1 MIYWS
6 CSTAQKRRVNM
17 RLIATVGSSGEVFAK
32 ALTSL
37 TLTES
42 LLLLSFGLL
51 LFFSIVLL
59 ISKR

>member
-1 MIYWS
+1 MKFL
-6 CSTAQKRRVNM
+6 T
-17 RLIATVGSSGEVFAK
+17 TVGSSGAVFAK

>member
-1 MIYWS
+1 M
-6 CSTAQKRRVNM
+6 C
-17 RLIATVGSSGEVFAK
+17 LIATVGSSGAVFAK
-32 ALTSL
+32 ALISL

-51 LFFSIVLL
+51 IFFSIIML

>member
-1 MIYWS
+1 MKLLTTI
-6 CSTAQKRRVNM
+6 
-17 RLIATVGSSGEVFAK
+17 GSSGAVFAK

-37 TLTES
+37 TLIES

-51 LFFSIVLL
+51 LFFSIILL

>member
-1 MIYWS
+1 M
-6 CSTAQKRRVNM
+6 C
-17 RLIATVGSSGEVFAK
+17 LFATVCSSGSVFAR

-51 LFFSIVLL
+51 IFFSIIML

>member
-1 MIYWS
+1 M
-6 CSTAQKRRVNM
+6 C
-17 RLIATVGSSGEVFAK
+17 LIATVGSSGPVFAK

-51 LFFSIVLL
+51 IFFSVIML

>member
-1 MIYWS
+1 MKLLTTI
-6 CSTAQKRRVNM
+6 
-17 RLIATVGSSGEVFAK
+17 GSSGEVFAR

-51 LFFSIVLL
+51 FFFSIIML

>member
-1 MIYWS
+1 MKLLTTI
-6 CSTAQKRRVNM
+6 
-17 RLIATVGSSGEVFAK
+17 GSSGAVFAK

-51 LFFSIVLL
+51 LFFSIILL

>member
-1 MIYWS
+1 MKYLTTS
-6 CSTAQKRRVNM
+6 
-17 RLIATVGSSGEVFAK
+17 SSGAIFSQ
-32 ALTSL
+32 ALTGL

-51 LFFSIVLL
+51 LFFSFVLL

>member
-1 MIYWS
+1 MKLL
-6 CSTAQKRRVNM
+6 T
-17 RLIATVGSSGEVFAK
+17 TVGSSGAVFTR

-37 TLTES
+37 TLTDS

-51 LFFSIVLL
+51 LFFSVIML

>member
-1 MIYWS
+1 M
-6 CSTAQKRRVNM
+6 RV
-17 RLIATVGSSGEVFAK
+17 IAIVGSSGAMFAR
-32 ALTSL
+32 ALTGL

>member
-1 MIYWS
+1 M
-6 CSTAQKRRVNM
+6 RV
-17 RLIATVGSSGEVFAK
+17 IAIVGSSGAVFAR
-32 ALTSL
+32 ALTGL

>member
-1 MIYWS
+1 
-6 CSTAQKRRVNM
+6 M
-17 RLIATVGSSGEVFAK
+17 RLIATVGSSGAVFSK

-37 TLTES
+37 SLTDS

-51 LFFSIVLL
+51 IFFSIVLL

>member
-1 MIYWS
+1 MIF
-6 CSTAQKRRVNM
+6 
-17 RLIATVGSSGEVFAK
+17 LATIGSNGAVFAK

>member
-1 MIYWS
+1 M
-6 CSTAQKRRVNM
+6 KF
-17 RLIATVGSSGEVFAK
+17 LATIGSSGAVFAK
-32 ALTSL
+32 VLTSL

-51 LFFSIVLL
+51 LFFSIIML

>member
-1 MIYWS
+1 M
-6 CSTAQKRRVNM
+6 C
-17 RLIATVGSSGEVFAK
+17 LIATVGSSGPEFAK

-51 LFFSIVLL
+51 IFFSVIML

>member
-1 MIYWS
+1 M
-6 CSTAQKRRVNM
+6 C
-17 RLIATVGSSGEVFAK
+17 LIATVGSSGPVFAK
-32 ALTSL
+32 ALTRL

-51 LFFSIVLL
+51 IFFSVIML

>member
-1 MIYWS
+1 
-6 CSTAQKRRVNM
+6 M
-17 RLIATVGSSGEVFAK
+17 RLIATVGSSGAVFAQ
-32 ALTSL
+32 ALSGL

-51 LFFSIVLL
+51 LFFSVIML

>member
-1 MIYWS
+1 MKFLTI
-6 CSTAQKRRVNM
+6 
-17 RLIATVGSSGEVFAK
+17 VGSSGAVFAK

-51 LFFSIVLL
+51 IFFSIILL

>member
-1 MIYWS
+1 MKFLTI
-6 CSTAQKRRVNM
+6 
-17 RLIATVGSSGEVFAK
+17 VGSSGAVFAK
-32 ALTSL
+32 ALAGL

-51 LFFSIVLL
+51 LFASIIML

>member
-1 MIYWS
+1 MKFLTTI
-6 CSTAQKRRVNM
+6 
-17 RLIATVGSSGEVFAK
+17 GSSGAVFVK

-51 LFFSIVLL
+51 IFFSIVLL

>member
-1 MIYWS
+1 
-6 CSTAQKRRVNM
+6 M

-32 ALTSL
+32 ALAGL

-51 LFFSIVLL
+51 LFASIIML

>member
-1 MIYWS
+1 
-6 CSTAQKRRVNM
+6 M
-17 RLIATVGSSGEVFAK
+17 RFIATVGSSGAVFAK
-32 ALTSL
+32 ALSGL

-51 LFFSIVLL
+51 IFFSIIML

>member
-1 MIYWS
+1 M
-6 CSTAQKRRVNM
+6 RV
-17 RLIATVGSSGEVFAK
+17 IAIVGSSGAMFAR
-32 ALTSL
+32 ALTGL

-51 LFFSIVLL
+51 IFFSVIML

>member
-1 MIYWS
+1 M
-6 CSTAQKRRVNM
+6 RV
-17 RLIATVGSSGEVFAK
+17 IAIVGSSGAVFAR
-32 ALTSL
+32 ALTGL
-37 TLTES
+37 KLTES

>member
-1 MIYWS
+1 
-6 CSTAQKRRVNM
+6 M
-17 RLIATVGSSGEVFAK
+17 RLISTVGSSGAVFAK

-51 LFFSIVLL
+51 IFFSVIML

>member
-1 MIYWS
+1 MKFL
-6 CSTAQKRRVNM
+6 T
-17 RLIATVGSSGEVFAK
+17 TVGSSGTVFAK

-51 LFFSIVLL
+51 IFFSVIML

>member
-1 MIYWS
+1 M
-6 CSTAQKRRVNM
+6 C
-17 RLIATVGSSGEVFAK
+17 LIAIVGSSGPVFAK

-51 LFFSIVLL
+51 IFFSVIML

>member
-1 MIYWS
+1 M
-6 CSTAQKRRVNM
+6 RV
-17 RLIATVGSSGEVFAK
+17 IAIVGSSGGVFAR
-32 ALTSL
+32 ALTGL

>member
-1 MIYWS
+1 M
-6 CSTAQKRRVNM
+6 KF
-17 RLIATVGSSGEVFAK
+17 LATIGSSGAVFAK
-32 ALTSL
+32 ALTGL

-51 LFFSIVLL
+51 LFFSIILL

>member
-1 MIYWS
+1 MGLF
-6 CSTAQKRRVNM
+6 T
-17 RLIATVGSSGEVFAK
+17 TVGTSGDIFSK

-51 LFFSIVLL
+51 IFFSIVLL

>member
-1 MIYWS
+1 M
-6 CSTAQKRRVNM
+6 CV
-17 RLIATVGSSGEVFAK
+17 IAIVGSSGAVFAR
-32 ALTSL
+32 ALTRL

>member
-1 MIYWS
+1 M
-6 CSTAQKRRVNM
+6 RV
-17 RLIATVGSSGEVFAK
+17 IAIVGSSGSVFAR
-32 ALTSL
+32 ALTGL

>member
-1 MIYWS
+1 MKYLTTS
-6 CSTAQKRRVNM
+6 
-17 RLIATVGSSGEVFAK
+17 SSGAVFAK

-51 LFFSIVLL
+51 IFFSIIML

>member
-1 MIYWS
+1 M
-6 CSTAQKRRVNM
+6 RV
-17 RLIATVGSSGEVFAK
+17 IAIVGSSGAVFAR
-32 ALTSL
+32 ALTGL

-51 LFFSIVLL
+51 LFFIIVLL

>member
-1 MIYWS
+1 MKYL
-6 CSTAQKRRVNM
+6 T
-17 RLIATVGSSGEVFAK
+17 TVGSSGDVFSK

-51 LFFSIVLL
+51 IFFSIVLL